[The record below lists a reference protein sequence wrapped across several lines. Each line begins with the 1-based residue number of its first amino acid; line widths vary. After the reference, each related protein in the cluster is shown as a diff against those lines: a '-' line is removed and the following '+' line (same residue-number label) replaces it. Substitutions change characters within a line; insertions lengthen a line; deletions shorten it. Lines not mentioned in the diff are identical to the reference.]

1 MATWKKV
8 IVSDSIQALTVDANA
23 LTVSGNTITLK
34 RGDSSTDT
42 VDVSATTAVALN
54 TAKTSYEG
62 SASVTEL
69 NYLVGV
75 TSGIQAQFDAIEDT
89 QDLSLSGNIISL
101 TDGGT
106 VNVASA
112 TAVALNTAKLTNV
125 TTNLGITGTTGA
137 KIITSSDG
145 TDATLPVATTATSG
159 LMSTAMYDQYVINST
174 AANNADFVSAA
185 NGGTFGGDITISGDL
200 TITGDIVSVD
210 TTNLAVTDAFILLN
224 KGYTAT
230 ASADSGIIFGGSNGV
245 ANSGATLIWDASY
258 NSNDGRLAVVG
269 NMASSAAAGAQT
281 PAYSIAGVFEGS
293 SANAATAE
301 ADHVGNIRVEA
312 GEIFIYV

>member
-1 MATWKKV
+1 
-8 IVSDSIQALTVDANA
+8 
-23 LTVSGNTITLK
+23 
-34 RGDSSTDT
+34 
-42 VDVSATTAVALN
+42 
-54 TAKTSYEG
+54 
-62 SASVTEL
+62 
-69 NYLVGV
+69 
-75 TSGIQAQFDAIEDT
+75 
-89 QDLSLSGNIISL
+89 
-101 TDGGT
+101 
-106 VNVASA
+106 
-112 TAVALNTAKLTNV
+112 
-125 TTNLGITGTTGA
+125 
-137 KIITSSDG
+137 
-145 TDATLPVATTATSG
+145 
-159 LMSTAMYDQYVINST
+159 MSTAMYDQYVINST